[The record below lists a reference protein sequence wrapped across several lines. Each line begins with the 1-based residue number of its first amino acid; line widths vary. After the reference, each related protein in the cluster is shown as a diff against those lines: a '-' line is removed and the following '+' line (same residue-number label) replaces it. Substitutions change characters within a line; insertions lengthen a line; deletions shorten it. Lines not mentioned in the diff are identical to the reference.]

1 MNIQIVKETS
11 NYLVINK
18 PANLI
23 VHGGPGI
30 TEKTLVDYLTEK
42 YPELKGVG
50 EDSLRPGIVHR
61 LDKEASGLMIIAKN
75 NTAFEYFKDQFKN
88 RKIKKEYLALVN
100 GKLDRDEGII
110 DFPISRSSQGYKM
123 AAIPNTIKNLDKLEK
138 LDDDQISN
146 RAKGHLEALAKS
158 RSAITEFWVIKK
170 LINFTLVKVSIKTGR
185 THQIRV
191 HFSAFGHPLLGDNLY
206 GNKKSKLQN
215 KKLNITRIFLM
226 ANHLNFIDPSGEQQD
241 IIIDIDPDL
250 KEILNKVK

>member
-1 MNIQIVKETS
+1 MNIQIIKETS
-11 NYLVINK
+11 DYLVINK

-30 TEKTLVDYLTEK
+30 TEKTLVDYLIEK
-42 YPELKGVG
+42 YPELKGIG

-75 NTAFEYFKDQFKN
+75 NIAFEYFKDQFKN
-88 RKIKKEYLALVN
+88 RKIKKEYLALAT

-123 AAIPNTIKNLDKLEK
+123 AAIPGTIKNLDKIEK

-146 RAKGHLEALAKS
+146 RTKGHIEALAKS

-170 LINFTLVKVSIKTGR
+170 LINFTLVKVNIKTGR